1 MAHSTCD
8 LEMGMGRLVT
18 LSHEAC
24 SEPLQIFSAKYSC
37 SDFFIPS
44 RDELR
49 KWRRMR
55 FERSQFSHGPIDLKS
70 FLLTDLVY
78 E

>member
-24 SEPLQIFSAKYSC
+24 SEPLQILSHEACSEPLQIFSAKYSY
-37 SDFFIPS
+37 PS
-44 RDELR
+44 ATRV
-49 KWRRMR
+49 
-55 FERSQFSHGPIDLKS
+55 
-70 FLLTDLVY
+70 LLFRVATNFGNDAG
-78 E
+78 

>member
-24 SEPLQIFSAKYSC
+24 SEPLQIFSAKS
-37 SDFFIPS
+37 
-44 RDELR
+44 E
-49 KWRRMR
+49 
-55 FERSQFSHGPIDLKS
+55 
-70 FLLTDLVY
+70 LLTFAPVPLAFFYSESRRTSEMTPDEV
-78 E
+78 

>member
-24 SEPLQIFSAKYSC
+24 SEPLVTP
-37 SDFFIPS
+37 DFFLRFFYSES
-44 RDELR
+44 RRTSEMAPDE
-49 KWRRMR
+49 
-55 FERSQFSHGPIDLKS
+55 
-70 FLLTDLVY
+70 V
-78 E
+78 